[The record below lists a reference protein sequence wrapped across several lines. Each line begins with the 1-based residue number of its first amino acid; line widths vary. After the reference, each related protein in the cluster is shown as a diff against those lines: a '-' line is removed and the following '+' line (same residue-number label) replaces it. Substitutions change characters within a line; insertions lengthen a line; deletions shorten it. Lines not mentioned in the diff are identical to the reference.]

1 MSLVNTVSRLWFKLI
16 RNVRTNLGFGVGAAA
31 SITTGGANTAI
42 GTNAMNLATTQGY
55 NVAIGSNA
63 LAYATTG
70 LGNNT
75 AVGANAL
82 HLQTTAS
89 FNTAVGYSALES
101 IGASGGGTYNTAVGA
116 KCLQAANASI
126 RNTAVGYAATRG
138 SPASNG
144 DTVSVGH
151 KAGNG
156 GERNVA
162 LGSYALTSC
171 TGYSNVGVGT
181 KALENCTGGGCVGIG
196 QSAGRVAAGQNH
208 RVCIG
213 YYAGG
218 TNYGSNTVLIGSSA
232 GYGGS
237 ASGIVAVG
245 FQSLYHLGNA
255 TSGMTAIGYKTFFHG
270 TGSSHGTAV
279 GFKAGYTLNSV
290 YAYNNTFIG
299 YGTAPLVATGA
310 TADNN
315 AIVIGASVTGNGP
328 HTATIGGATDT
339 LYAGFFHPISGA
351 ASLASTF
358 TNATAILAATNLSFN
373 LNAKTYLFEGMLLV
387 SNSTAAEGVQFDFNG
402 GAAVV
407 SAFSGN
413 IVGSNGTITLGTTT
427 ATSISTALTASSVTG
442 VDAIYVSGFITV
454 GTAGTLILR
463 FAENTHAT
471 GTASLHQGSWLNFTD
486 VPTL

>member
-1 MSLVNTVSRLWFKLI
+1 MSLINTVGRLWFKLI
-16 RNVRTNLGFGVGAAA
+16 RSVRTNLGFGVGAAS
-31 SITTGGANTAI
+31 SITTGLGNTAV
-42 GTNAMNLATTQGY
+42 GNNALTAATSQGY
-55 NVAIGSNA
+55 NVAVGSGA
-63 LAYATTG
+63 LSSATTG
-70 LGNNT
+70 FGLNT

-82 HLQTTAS
+82 QLQTTAQ
-89 FNTAVGYSALES
+89 FNTAVGYSALQS
-101 IGASGGGTYNTAVGA
+101 IGASGGGAYNTAVGA
-116 KCLQAANASI
+116 LCLHSANASI

-138 SPASNG
+138 SPLTTG
-144 DTVSVGH
+144 DTTSVGH
-151 KAGNG
+151 KAGLG

-162 LGSYALTSC
+162 VGSYALTNC

-181 KALENCTGGGCVGIG
+181 KALQNCTGGGSVGIG
-196 QSAGRVAAGQNH
+196 QSAGRIAAGQNH
-208 RVCIG
+208 RVCVG

-218 TNYGSNTVLIGSSA
+218 ANYGSNTVLIGSQA

-255 TSGMTAIGYKTFFHG
+255 TAGMVAIGYKTFFHG

-279 GFKAGYTLNSV
+279 GFKAGYGLNSA

-299 YGTAPLVATGA
+299 YAAAPLVATGSS
-310 TADNN
+310 ADNN
-315 AIVIGASVTGNGP
+315 AIVIGASVTGSGP
-328 HTATIGGATDT
+328 HTATIGNPTDT

-351 ASLASTF
+351 GSLASTF
-358 TNATAILAATNLSFN
+358 TNATATLAATNLSFA

-387 SNSTAAEGVQFDFNG
+387 SNTVAGEGIQFDFNG
-402 GAAVV
+402 GAATA

-442 VDAIYVSGFITV
+442 TDAIFVSGFITV
-454 GTAGTLILR
+454 SGAGTLILR

-486 VPTL
+486 VAAL